1 MAWCL
6 NFVIMMSIA
15 ATAQAEPN
23 SIETQPPAAKS
34 APAAMMQA
42 QGGIGRILQ
51 GLGRPNTVEQHEGH
65 QPGGENIRVTPMP
78 DDHEGGVRPI
88 PMPIRPIRPT
98 PEHPTPG
105 PTIRPW
111 PTVRPWPRPRP
122 DYPPRPNYIPR
133 PEYTPA
139 PEYTP
144 GPAETPVPSN
154 VLPVE
159 PQAPAEP
166 ETNVVM
172 VEPEANNFLEDLDI
186 KRITPQQIE
195 AFKKQLAQK
204 NGQLAGDLKKLLPG
218 NDKLIDQLVAAA
230 DAGQLNPRS
239 LQGFISALGGNLALQ
254 VQLKASGFLRHLIFN
269 NMAMK
274 ALMSVNINL
283 LGMNININIGWGGG
297 WGGGVWGG
305 FWGFPHWPWHHPI
318 WIGPGMWWGPCGCVW
333 PYYNPYL
340 NGAAV
345 LGIPYSNVAPVAGFH
360 GNLVAKGVLLTN
372 IGGAKVN
379 YTVDGKRFSMNPDF
393 QQVIS
398 RPRIVISFDR
408 GGDFGTAQ
416 YAIGEGWYEFTPTEK
431 GWELYEN
438 TAKITIDNSGN
449 PFSFNYVLNN
459 QRQSLK
465 PGFKQAHS
473 SKYPLS
479 LKFSNGK
486 GETINKVLAEGDFKI
501 AVDKN
506 GGLELFKPA
515 DVTVPAPIAQMAK
528 KADEKTQNIFA
539 QPETIPSLF
548 GAADAGGATPQQ
560 PPKPAEPATPSLFGP

>member
-1 MAWCL
+1 MTWFL
-6 NFVIMMSIA
+6 NFALLMSIA
-15 ATAQAEPN
+15 AIGQAEPN
-23 SIETQPPAAKS
+23 SIETQPPATKSAKS
-34 APAAMMQA
+34 APAVAVQA

-51 GLGRPNTVEQHEGH
+51 GLGRPATVEQHDSH
-65 QPGGENIRVTPMP
+65 QPSGGNIQQTTPIP

-88 PMPIRPIRPT
+88 PMPIRPIRPI
-98 PEHPTPG
+98 PG
-105 PTIRPW
+105 RPQPLPW
-111 PTVRPWPRPRP
+111 PTVRPWPRP
-122 DYPPRPNYIPR
+122 
-133 PEYTPA
+133 EYTPQPQYMPA

-144 GPAETPVPSN
+144 EPSVTPVPSN

-159 PQAPAEP
+159 PQTPAEP
-166 ETNVVM
+166 EANVVM
-172 VEPEANNFLEDLDI
+172 VEPEANNFLDALDI
-186 KRITPQQIE
+186 KRITPEQVE

-204 NGQLAGDLKKLLPG
+204 NGQLGGDLKKLLPG

-230 DAGQLNPRS
+230 NAGQLSPRS
-239 LQGFISALGGNLALQ
+239 LQVFISSLGGNLALQ
-254 VQLKASGFLRHLIFN
+254 VQLKASGFLKHLIFN

-274 ALMSVNINL
+274 ALLSININL
-283 LGMNININIGWGGG
+283 LNMNIHINIGGG
-297 WGGGVWGG
+297 WGGGGWGG

-318 WIGPGMWWGPCGCVW
+318 WVGPGMWWGPCGCVW

-345 LGIPYSNVAPVAGFH
+345 FGIPYSNLVPVVGFH

-372 IGGAKVN
+372 IGGVKVN
-379 YTVDGKRFSMNPDF
+379 YTVDGKRFSMEPDF

-408 GGDFGTAQ
+408 GGDFGTAK
-416 YAIGEGWYEFTPTEK
+416 YGIGEGWYEFTPTDK

-438 TAKITIDNSGN
+438 TAKITIDNSAN
-449 PFSFNYVLNN
+449 PFTFNYVLNN

-465 PGFKQAHS
+465 PGFKQTHS

-479 LKFSNGK
+479 LKFDNGQGQTVK
-486 GETINKVLAEGDFKI
+486 KVLAEGDFQV
-501 AVDKN
+501 AVSKS
-506 GGLELFKPA
+506 GGLDLFKPA
-515 DVTVPAPIAQMAK
+515 DVTVPAPIAQLAK

-548 GAADAGGATPQQ
+548 GDTTSTATAPE
-560 PPKPAEPATPSLFGP
+560 PSKPTEPETPSLFGP